1 MDLKSIQLLHD
12 MLFYMISGFLIGG
25 VIIRTTG
32 EPMGI
37 VPSMIFGW
45 LAVKGLEALAAR
57 RRVAE
62 VDKLRTMYDQPES
75 TEK

>member
-12 MLFYMISGFLIGG
+12 MLFWVVNGFLIGG
-25 VIIRTTG
+25 VIVTTTG

-45 LAVKGLEALAAR
+45 LVTKGLEALAAKH
-57 RRVAE
+57 RVAE
-62 VDKLRTMYDQPES
+62 VNKLRTMYDQPES